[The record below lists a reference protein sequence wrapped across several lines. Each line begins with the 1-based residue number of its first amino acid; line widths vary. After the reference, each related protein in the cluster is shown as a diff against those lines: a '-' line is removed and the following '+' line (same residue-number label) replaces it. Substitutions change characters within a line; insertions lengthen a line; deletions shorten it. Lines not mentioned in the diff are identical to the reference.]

1 MTPFHKTR
9 GFRIRVGIVCSVI
22 AIFAFFVLKRSYELQ
37 VVDHEKYRTI
47 AENQSLRKLRLSPLR
62 GSIVDRNG
70 SELAV
75 SVPVDSIYADPRYFK
90 SEGGDAKKA
99 ARLLA
104 ELLSVDEETI
114 ERRLSSDRRFVWLER
129 RVLPEVAREVK
140 ALGLPGVLS
149 VEEMRRYYPNRS
161 LAAHILGFANIDGV
175 GIEGLELAYDEQL
188 RGMIREIPAIRDARG
203 RTVYSDLL
211 LDRASHAGYD
221 LELTIDRTIQDIV
234 ETELAL
240 GVANFEAKSGSVVVV
255 EPRTGEL
262 LALANFP
269 TYNPNAPRG
278 SVAARRNRA
287 VTDRFEP
294 GSTVKVFTVAAAIDE
309 GTIDPEDEFDCER
322 GVMKVGE
329 DDVIR
334 DTSIHSML
342 SVTKILT
349 YSSNIGTAKI
359 GMTLGREG
367 LYRAFRRFG
376 FGAETGLG
384 LPGETAGRL
393 SHFGRWYELDAVT
406 ISFGQGFS
414 ANAVQLAYAMAAV
427 ANGGLLMEPLLVK
440 RVKDELGHVVEERLP
455 RVKRRV
461 ISEETAELMGEMLT
475 SVTGRSGT
483 AEDANLEG
491 FLVAGKTGTAQ
502 KADAR
507 GLGYAK
513 DRYIASFVGYVP
525 ADDPALV
532 IAVIIDEP
540 IVAHYGGVVAGPI
553 FRRIADA
560 SLRYVGALPHD
571 AGSGLDRVARAER
584 QRQERATTRSI
595 GVDDLAGLDELGGEE
610 LFGSLILGARE
621 VLVPDLRGLTARSA
635 LRKANAEGLTLEF
648 EGTGEVIE
656 QFPAPSTIVHRGSA
670 VRIVLGE
677 PLERLDEEEGA

>member
-1 MTPFHKTR
+1 MTPFHQTR
-9 GFRIRVGIVCSVI
+9 GFRIRVAIVGAMI
-22 AIFAFFVLKRSYELQ
+22 ALFGALVMKRAYDLQ
-37 VVDHEKYRTI
+37 IVDHEKYRT
-47 AENQSLRKLRLSPLR
+47 AADNQSLRKLRLSPLR
-62 GSIVDRNG
+62 GSILDRNG
-70 SELAV
+70 AELAV

-90 SEGGDAKKA
+90 SEGGDPAKA

-104 ELLSVDEETI
+104 ELLSVSEETI
-114 ERRLSSDRRFVWLER
+114 ERRLASDRRFVWLER
-129 RVLPEVAREVK
+129 RVLPEIANEVR

-175 GIEGLELAYDEQL
+175 GIEGLELAHDEQL
-188 RGMIREIPAIRDARG
+188 RGMIREIPSIRDARG

-211 LDRASHAGYD
+211 IDRAPHAGYD
-221 LELTIDRTIQDIV
+221 LELSVDRTIQDIV

-269 TYNPNAPRG
+269 SYNPNAPSG

-342 SVTKILT
+342 SVTKVLA

-414 ANAVQLAYAMAAV
+414 SNVVQLAYAMAAV
-427 ANGGLLMEPLLVK
+427 ANGGLLMEPLLV
-440 RVKDELGHVVEERLP
+440 RSVRDELGHVVEEYLP

-475 SVTGRSGT
+475 AVTGRSGT
-483 AEDANLEG
+483 AEDADLEG

-502 KADAR
+502 KADER

-532 IAVIIDEP
+532 IAVIVDEP
-540 IVAHYGGVVAGPI
+540 IVAYYGGAVAGPI

-560 SLRYVGALPHD
+560 SLRYLGALPHD
-571 AGSGLDRVARAER
+571 AGSALDRVARAEA
-584 QRQERATTRSI
+584 QRQGGAPAAQLLI
-595 GVDDLAGLDELGGEE
+595 KELEE
-610 LFGSLILGARE
+610 SEEPPILGARE
-621 VLVPDLRGLTARSA
+621 VLVPDLGGLTARAA
-635 LRKANAEGLTLEF
+635 LRRANAEGLSLEL

-656 QFPAPSTIVHRGSA
+656 QHPAPSTIVHRESA
-670 VRIVLGE
+670 IRVTLGE
-677 PLERLDEEEGA
+677 PVKLVDEEEGA

>member
-1 MTPFHKTR
+1 MMPFHKSR
-9 GFRIRVGIVCSVI
+9 GFRIRVAIVGVMI
-22 AIFAFFVLKRSYELQ
+22 ALFGFFVLARAYELQ
-37 VVDHEKYRTI
+37 IVDHEKYRT
-47 AENQSLRKLRLSPLR
+47 AADNQSLRKLRLSPLR

-70 SELAV
+70 AELAV

-90 SEGGDAKKA
+90 SEGGDPAKA

-104 ELLSVDEETI
+104 ELLEVSEETI
-114 ERRLSSDRRFVWLER
+114 ERRLASDRRFVWLER
-129 RVLPEVAREVK
+129 RVLPEVAREVR
-140 ALGLPGVLS
+140 ALKLPGVLS

-211 LDRASHAGYD
+211 IDRAPHAGHD
-221 LELTIDRTIQDIV
+221 LELSIDRTIQDIV

-269 TYNPNAPRG
+269 TYNPNAPSG
-278 SVAARRNRA
+278 AVSARRNRA

-322 GVMKVGE
+322 GVMQVGE

-334 DTSIHSML
+334 ETSIHSML
-342 SVTKILT
+342 SVTKILA

-376 FGAETGLG
+376 FGTETGLG

-414 ANAVQLAYAMAAV
+414 SNAVQLAYAMAAV
-427 ANGGLLMEPLLVK
+427 ANGGVLMEPLLV
-440 RVKDELGHVVEERLP
+440 RSVRDELGQVVEEFLP

-475 SVTGRSGT
+475 SVTGRTGT
-483 AEDANLEG
+483 AEDGG
-491 FLVAGKTGTAQ
+491 FRGLLVGGKNGTGQEAGG
-502 KADAR
+502 R

-532 IAVIIDEP
+532 IAVILDEP
-540 IVAHYGGVVAGPI
+540 IVAYYGGVAAGPI

-560 SLRYVGALPHD
+560 SLRYMGALPHD
-571 AGSGLDRVARAER
+571 AGSALDRVARAER
-584 QRQERATTRSI
+584 QRQEQAPAAQLLFDE
-595 GVDDLAGLDELGGEE
+595 VDAVTADEAP
-610 LFGSLILGARE
+610 ILGARE
-621 VLVPDLRGLTARSA
+621 VLVPDLRGLTARAA
-635 LRKANAEGLTLEF
+635 LRRATAEGLTLELS
-648 EGTGEVIE
+648 GTGEVIE
-656 QFPAPSTIVHRGSA
+656 QYPAPSTIVHRESTL
-670 VRIVLGE
+670 RIKLGE
-677 PLERLDEEEGA
+677 PSAPSDEEEGA